1 MNLEGIDKT
10 ILWAS
15 TFLSRKGTRV
25 TPEKQIVIGGTLGR
39 KAEREAQKIRLIQL
53 LFISGTTSTSA
64 VIVSSLLEQLSNDT
78 TAFLLK
84 YGVGEITPVMHATQL
99 QNLLQQMYKTDTPLP
114 EPRNAFSHYVYCFGI
129 NRIWKILH
137 ARPTGSDNPFIALFL
152 SCESASELTKSEF
165 RGRSQ
170 NTRSLPKDLERQDES
185 RLSEYVDGLPG
196 TKSNGRPLQF
206 ELTEW
211 QAWQLVTKFKSCLGR
226 IQSTASMIKR
236 LVQGRP
242 DAEKPTVT
250 VTNRLLLT
258 GAVKLLAANMQ
269 ILGWLVHH
277 SSSFW
282 KLLDSLEPVFT
293 KRMAELRRMANDI
306 NGCNRDNEHP
316 NFHSLAWYDP
326 STRATR
332 MGGRSS
338 EDEDVPVGA
347 DSVRSWLK
355 QLTEYHHLLY
365 DLSEG
370 PRANGVIGGRVEIN
384 VHILPKI
391 PQESLVSMDEIL
403 EALNETREGHA
414 AGSKLGPLSGAH
426 RLPASS
432 RPV

>member
-1 MNLEGIDKT
+1 
-10 ILWAS
+10 
-15 TFLSRKGTRV
+15 
-25 TPEKQIVIGGTLGR
+25 
-39 KAEREAQKIRLIQL
+39 
-53 LFISGTTSTSA
+53 
-64 VIVSSLLEQLSNDT
+64 
-78 TAFLLK
+78 
-84 YGVGEITPVMHATQL
+84 MHATQL

-269 ILGWLVHH
+269 ILGWL
-277 SSSFW
+277 
-282 KLLDSLEPVFT
+282 
-293 KRMAELRRMANDI
+293 AELRRMANDI